1 MGGFNDKLNGAK
13 ILIKCLKELNVDTI
27 FGYPGGAVLPIYDA
41 LYCEKDI
48 NHILTAHEQG
58 AAHAADGYARVTGK
72 VGVVLVTSGPGAT
85 NTVTGIANAYR
96 DSIPMV
102 VFTGQ
107 VPKRQMGKAAFQEVD
122 ILSITKSITKKN
134 FLVKSI
140 EALPTIVYK
149 AFKIATEGRKGPV
162 VVDIPK
168 DIQDT
173 LVNDDFYYKNIYEV
187 FTEINCVEN
196 ENLYKNIK
204 KASLLINK
212 CRKPIIYSG
221 GGIVSSNANKELMEF
236 SEKIKS
242 PVICTLMGLG
252 SFPGDHKYFMGLG
265 GMHGNVYSNYAI
277 TESDLLI
284 AIGMRFSDRVTSK
297 IEGFAPNAKIIHIDI
312 DEKELGKNV
321 NVDVP
326 INGDIKEI
334 LNLLIKC
341 VEVKEEGKWNYKI
354 ESLKRKY
361 SLNFDKKDELSGE
374 YIIEKLNEITEG
386 NCTICT
392 EVGQNQIWA
401 AQYYKY
407 LKPRTFVS
415 SGGLGTMGFGLGAA
429 IGAYFG
435 NPKRRVIN
443 IAGDGSFKMNCA
455 ELDTIARYNIPIIQ
469 IVLNN
474 RCLGMV
480 RQWQEMFYDK
490 RFSHSIFHKEVD
502 FTKLGMA
509 YEIKSYK
516 VNEKEKFED
525 VLKKALKL
533 NEPVIIECLIDTNE
547 NVFPIVPP
555 GETIDNMLTEK
566 IN

>member
-1 MGGFNDKLNGAK
+1 MGGFKYKLNGAK

-41 LYCEKDI
+41 LYYEKDI
-48 NHILTAHEQG
+48 KHILTAHEQG
-58 AAHAADGYARVTGK
+58 AAHAADGYARVTGN

-107 VPKRQMGKAAFQEVD
+107 VPKKQMGKAAFQEVD
-122 ILSITKSITKKN
+122 ILSITKSITKQN
-134 FLVKSI
+134 FLVKNVDD
-140 EALPTIVYK
+140 LPRVIYK
-149 AFKIATEGRKGPV
+149 AFKVATEGRKGPV

-168 DIQDT
+168 DVQNT
-173 LVNDDFYYKNIYEV
+173 EVNNNFNYKNIYET
-187 FTEINCVEN
+187 FKEIKNETH
-196 ENLYKNIK
+196 ENLCKNIN
-204 KASLLINK
+204 KASVLINK
-212 CRKPIIYSG
+212 CKRPVIYAG
-221 GGIVSSNANKELMEF
+221 GGIISSNANKELIQF

-252 SFPGDHKYFMGLG
+252 SFPGNHKYFMGLG

-312 DEKELGKNV
+312 DEKEIGKNV
-321 NVDVP
+321 EVDIP
-326 INGDIKEI
+326 IKGDIKEI
-334 LNLLIKC
+334 LKALISY
-341 VEVKEEGKWNYKI
+341 VELKEEGQWNHKI
-354 ESLKRKY
+354 DDWKIKY
-361 SLNFDKKDELSGE
+361 PLNCNNKCKLSGE
-374 YIIEKLNEITEG
+374 YIIEKLNEITKG
-386 NCTICT
+386 DCTICT

-401 AQYYKY
+401 AQHYKY

-415 SGGLGTMGFGLGAA
+415 SGGLGTMVFGLGAA

-480 RQWQEMFYDK
+480 RQWQEMFYDE
-490 RFSHSIFHKEVD
+490 RFSYSIFHKEVD
-502 FTKLGMA
+502 FIKLGMA
-509 YEIKSYK
+509 YEIKSFK
-516 VNEKEKFED
+516 VSEKEEFEEM
-525 VLKKALKL
+525 LKKALEL

-555 GETIDNMLTEK
+555 GETIDNMLIEK
-566 IN
+566 I